1 MLTIISPFLSL
12 FSSKTQRSKRS
23 VPTQN
28 AAAVS
33 TGPSSLQIKGFRV
46 EHADKEP
53 KHGDDNVPEL
63 QQGTNAVLRLFGSG
77 FTEQT
82 TITFTEERHSFGGPC
97 QMAKTDPFHVIK
109 ESVTPNGDSVLVQI
123 RVPKTTEHFY
133 FCARQAENDT
143 VGLVRGNCT

>member
-1 MLTIISPFLSL
+1 MLTRISSFLSL

-23 VPTQN
+23 LILSPAQ
-28 AAAVS
+28 S
-33 TGPSSLQIKGFRV
+33 SGSSSLQIKGFRV

-82 TITFTEERHSFGGPC
+82 TITFTEERHTFGGPC

-143 VGLVRGNCT
+143 AGLVRGNRT